1 MSFAGWQLQQAV
13 KLATLN
19 PAQRLGISDR
29 RGLLAAGRRADLV
42 VLTPE
47 GQVAHTIIG
56 GEIAN

>member
-1 MSFAGWQLQQAV
+1 LQQAI

-19 PAQRLGISDR
+19 PAQRLGISDQ
-29 RGLLAAGRRADLV
+29 RGLLAPGKRADLV

-56 GEIAN
+56 GEIVN